1 MFLLYSTKRFVP
13 AKYLFSRHV
22 LPDCLPHHPDRP
34 DHPDFLH
41 PLRGRLPRG
50 EGGGD
55 HRHYQQLHGSHGR
68 VPHLRNLRTV
78 GRNRRRCLSG
88 PLPAVPGQ
96 PEDQRVLRG
105 SDGKKTGKV
114 DASTVT
120 VEDGVVRAS
129 GYTTLSPRQINAAYE
144 DITSMSVPF
153 SDKTTVKIQ
162 GVRSA
167 FEGIKQMVYASPPKP
182 SPTPR
187 PGTSARSRRWGCSST
202 SSMPRARARPSPG
215 SRTWAWPTTSVSSA
229 KATWPPV
236 PQGPHLD
243 GHLRPRLGRAHIRS
257 RFLPGPDSQ

>member
-1 MFLLYSTKRFVP
+1 MSLRAPSRCSWSTRRPTSSAGKRW
-13 AKYLFSRHV
+13 KEDGEGRRLHRH
-22 LPDCLPHHPDRP
+22 R
-34 DHPDFLH
+34 
-41 PLRGRLPRG
+41 RGRG
-50 EGGGD
+50 
-55 HRHYQQLHGSHGR
+55 
-68 VPHLRNLRTV
+68 
-78 GRNRRRCLSG
+78 
-88 PLPAVPGQ
+88 
-96 PEDQRVLRG
+96 
-105 SDGKKTGKV
+105 
-114 DASTVT
+114 
-120 VEDGVVRAS
+120 VRAS

-167 FEGIKQMVYASPPKP
+167 FEGIKQMVYASPPTP

-215 SRTWAWPTTSVSSA
+215 SRTWAWPTTPVSSA